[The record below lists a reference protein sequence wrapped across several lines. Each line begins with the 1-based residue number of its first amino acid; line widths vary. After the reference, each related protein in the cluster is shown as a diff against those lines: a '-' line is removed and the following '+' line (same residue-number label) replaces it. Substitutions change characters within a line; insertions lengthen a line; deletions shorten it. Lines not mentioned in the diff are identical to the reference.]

1 MFTLFACLIYG
12 RQGDINWSNLPAGLE
27 GNGEFDKKF
36 EEIWRNL
43 KKFEEIWEEI
53 IQNEVSLGGIPTIN
67 VTLVVVAIFYQRSL
81 WHSWV
86 FFY

>member
-36 EEIWRNL
+36 EEI
-43 KKFEEIWEEI
+43 
-53 IQNEVSLGGIPTIN
+53 
-67 VTLVVVAIFYQRSL
+67 
-81 WHSWV
+81 
-86 FFY
+86 